1 MNKIVREA
9 REQGRAVTSLTNTDG
24 SMTLPPLESLGID
37 LGPVSRRYGY

>member
-9 REQGRAVTSLTNTDG
+9 REQGRAVASLTNRDG
-24 SMTLPPLESLGID
+24 SMTLPPLSTLGIN